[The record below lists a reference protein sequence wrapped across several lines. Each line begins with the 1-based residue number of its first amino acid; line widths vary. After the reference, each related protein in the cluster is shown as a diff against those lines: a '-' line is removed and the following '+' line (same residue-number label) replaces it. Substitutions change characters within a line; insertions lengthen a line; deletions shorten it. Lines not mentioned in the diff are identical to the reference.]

1 MQFFRALEGT
11 YMLQVSR
18 VRAATKIQLRSA
30 KSIPPAKAPLCALTA
45 REACFVNWVL
55 S

>member
-1 MQFFRALEGT
+1 MRFFRALEGT

-18 VRAATKIQLRSA
+18 VRAATKIELRSA
-30 KSIPPAKAPLCALTA
+30 KSVTLAKAALCALTA